1 MQSPAWLRLGTR
13 FANWV
18 RVKGKKAHVS
28 RIHRARRAIDTVRE
42 FQGDALSARTIG
54 YLRYLD
60 PFVFEEVV
68 LTCFEES
75 GAAVWRNSR
84 YTGDG
89 GVDGHVHWPDRR
101 VWAPVQVKRF
111 CGHVCRSDVIAF
123 HELLERRGCR
133 AGLFVHS
140 GRTSE
145 DLRNA
150 FRGTELKIL
159 SGERLARL
167 VRDPVTFAF

>member
-42 FQGDALSARTIG
+42 FQGEALSARTIG
-54 YLRYLD
+54 YLRRLD

-68 LTCFEES
+68 LTSLEES
-75 GAAVWRNSR
+75 GLAVWRNSA

-89 GVDGHVHWPDRR
+89 GVDGR
-101 VWAPVQVKRF
+101 VYLPQLRTWAPIQVKRV
-111 CGHVCRSDVIAF
+111 CGHVCRSDV
-123 HELLERRGCR
+123 LE
-133 AGLFVHS
+133 FY
-140 GRTSE
+140 E
-145 DLRNA
+145 
-150 FRGTELKIL
+150 
-159 SGERLARL
+159 
-167 VRDPVTFAF
+167 